1 MNEKDLEFG
10 ELNLDDIMK
19 EFGADVDA
27 SDADLEDTQDL
38 LAAIDS
44 IEEMTAEQES
54 DPEET
59 ENQEPEQE
67 AAEEPAAEE
76 AAEPAEPTQSLL
88 EEPVEETQEMDDT
101 VRLDDLSQ
109 ITGTTPSVGH
119 KLEDKTERLAF
130 STEQLLTMWEN
141 IKIVPDLK
149 YVLILC
155 YTGMRLGEMLGAKT
169 ATYNKEQ
176 GYFVTGSKTEAGKD
190 RIITIAP
197 QILPFFDDFGKGEY
211 LFFDGKKP
219 PTEKVFRNNIFY
231 PALQGV
237 GMDVLADDGSHI
249 MSPHCCRHTFAT
261 MMKDVDA
268 PNTDK

>member
-10 ELNLDDIMK
+10 ELNLEDIMK

-38 LAAIDS
+38 LAAING

-76 AAEPAEPTQSLL
+76 TAEPAEPAQPVP

-119 KLEDKTERLAF
+119 KLEDKTERLDPIADEDED
-130 STEQLLTMWEN
+130 SVE
-141 IKIVPDLK
+141 IKIP
-149 YVLILC
+149 
-155 YTGMRLGEMLGAKT
+155 
-169 ATYNKEQ
+169 
-176 GYFVTGSKTEAGKD
+176 
-190 RIITIAP
+190 AP
-197 QILPFFDDFGKGEY
+197 I
-211 LFFDGKKP
+211 
-219 PTEKVFRNNIFY
+219 VFR
-231 PALQGV
+231 PKQRLRELKGRT
-237 GMDVLADDGSHI
+237 VLAVTHRPAALALADLQLEVSNGEIQTKRREEHIDG
-249 MSPHCCRHTFAT
+249 TA
-261 MMKDVDA
+261 
-268 PNTDK
+268 

>member
-27 SDADLEDTQDL
+27 FDADLEDTQDL
-38 LAAIDS
+38 LAAING

-67 AAEEPAAEE
+67 VTEEPAAEE
-76 AAEPAEPTQSLL
+76 TAEPAEPAQPVP

-119 KLEDKTERLAF
+119 KLEDKTERLDPIVDEDED
-130 STEQLLTMWEN
+130 SVE
-141 IKIVPDLK
+141 IKIPAPIIFRPKQRLRELKRDLIAGPEK
-149 YVLILC
+149 RYYELSEKGVGKLQAAMLVCLLVVLGSAAIGAMYGADMIPENRQKLMVFSQVLI
-155 YTGMRLGEMLGAKT
+155 MLIGALMGSQQMIEGVSDLFRGRFT
-169 ATYNKEQ
+169 LNMMLVLTFLASCADA
-176 GYFVTGSKTEAGKD
+176 YFC
-190 RIITIAP
+190 
-197 QILPFFDDFGKGEY
+197 L
-211 LFFDGKKP
+211 
-219 PTEKVFRNNIFY
+219 
-231 PALQGV
+231 
-237 GMDVLADDGSHI
+237 
-249 MSPHCCRHTFAT
+249 
-261 MMKDVDA
+261 
-268 PNTDK
+268 